1 MWRKYSSAVECLL
14 TGLEN
19 CRKRW
24 LGVGMMK
31 EVSEVLNRVR
41 AEKELLAA

>member
-24 LGVGMMK
+24 FGVGMTK
-31 EVSEVLNRVR
+31 EARGILKRIR